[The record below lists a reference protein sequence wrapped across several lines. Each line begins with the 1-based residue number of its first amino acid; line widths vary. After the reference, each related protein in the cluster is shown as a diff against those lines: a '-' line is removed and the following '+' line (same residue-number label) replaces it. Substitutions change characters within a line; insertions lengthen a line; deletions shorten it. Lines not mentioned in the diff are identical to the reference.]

1 VHPGVVTAPE
11 PTGPEPAPVGTIVVP
26 CYNEARRLDRDA
38 LLGLARDGSV
48 RLLFVDD
55 GSTDATPAALRGLAG
70 ESDAIEVLTL
80 DVNQG
85 KAEAVRRGMVHALDG
100 PSPLIGYYDGDLAT
114 PPAELLRLVAAL
126 GERPDVECVL
136 GARVALLG
144 SAIERRPV
152 RHYAGRLFA
161 SAASAALGVQVYDTQ
176 CGAKVFRVSPALRAA
191 IAAPFRSRWA
201 FDVELLD
208 RLLRG
213 GPSVAAIGPEQL
225 LEVPLH
231 AWRDVPGSGMSLR
244 SGLEAFCDVGRI
256 GWSRTRARDSRT
268 GR

>member
-1 VHPGVVTAPE
+1 MGALHPATVTDLGASDAE
-11 PTGPEPAPVGTIVVP
+11 SDPVATIVIP
-26 CYNEARRLDRDA
+26 CFNEAKRLDPTA
-38 LLGLARDGSV
+38 LLRLAADPSV

-55 GSTDATPAALRGLAG
+55 GSTDGTGAVLRGLAD
-70 ESDAIEVLTL
+70 ESGDVEILTL
-80 DVNQG
+80 AKNQG
-85 KAEAVRRGMVHALDG
+85 KAEAVRFGMVAALAG
-100 PSPLIGYYDGDLAT
+100 SAPLIGYYDGDLAT

-126 GERPDVECVL
+126 ADHPNVECVL

-144 SAIERRPV
+144 TAIERRPL

-176 CGAKVFRVSPALRAA
+176 CGAKVFRSSAALRAA
-191 IAAPFRSRWA
+191 IEPPFRSRWA

-213 GPSVAAIGPEQL
+213 GSAAAAVRPEQL

-231 AWRDVPGSGMSLR
+231 AWRDVSGSGMSLR
-244 SGLEAFCDVGRI
+244 GGVEAFRDVGRI
-256 GWSRTRARDSRT
+256 GWNRTRARR
-268 GR
+268 